1 MNCSS
6 GKNSTYKEHIKQNS
20 IVQSPH
26 TLFEKTDTFFFTF
39 IKNRFGGLNGQT
51 QSDVPTAFL
60 LILFLG
66 FLKIKIDG
74 EIDIRKPMRVRS
86 V

>member
-1 MNCSS
+1 MAQ
-6 GKNSTYKEHIKQNS
+6 YKVPTRFSRKLIH
-20 IVQSPH
+20 
-26 TLFEKTDTFFFTF
+26 FFFTF
-39 IKNRFGGLNGQT
+39 IKNRFCGLNGQT
-51 QSDVPTAFL
+51 QSDVLTAFL